1 MYKVFKDNCFL
12 ILASSTD
19 IPHVEGAITL
29 CIKNVDDIGNIID
42 LHCNGSAQ
50 TIIVLFKSMEEL
62 IKKFESLYNIRTAA
76 GGWVYNL
83 DGDLLMINR
92 QNHWDIPKGH
102 IEEGESLEQCAIRE
116 VEEETGVGGLQIVS
130 YLGVSRHIFRYSE
143 NEDEILKE
151 SHWFKMKT
159 NYSGNLLPQLEE
171 DITEVKW
178 HSESNIENIRPTM
191 WSSLSDFYI
200 QNIIEKKH

>member
-1 MYKVFKDNCFL
+1 MYKVFKDNCSL

-76 GGWVYNL
+76 GGWVYNSK
-83 DGDLLMINR
+83 GDLLMINR

-102 IEEGESLEQCAIRE
+102 IEVGENLEQCAIRE

>member
-1 MYKVFKDNCFL
+1 MYKVFKDNCSL

-19 IPHVEGAITL
+19 IPHVEGAITI
-29 CIKNVDDIGNIID
+29 CIKNIDDIANIID

-62 IKKFESLYNIRTAA
+62 VKKFESLYNIRTAA
-76 GGWVYNL
+76 GGWVYNSE
-83 DGDLLMINR
+83 GDLLMINR

-102 IEEGESLEQCAIRE
+102 IEKGENLEQCAIRE
-116 VEEETGVGGLQIVS
+116 VMEETGVGGLQIVS

-143 NEDEILKE
+143 NEAEILKE

-159 NYSGNLLPQLEE
+159 NYRGNLLPQMEE

-178 HSESNIENIRPTM
+178 LTESDIEKLTPTM
-191 WSSLSDFYI
+191 WTSLSDFYI
-200 QNIIEKKH
+200 QNLIEKKH